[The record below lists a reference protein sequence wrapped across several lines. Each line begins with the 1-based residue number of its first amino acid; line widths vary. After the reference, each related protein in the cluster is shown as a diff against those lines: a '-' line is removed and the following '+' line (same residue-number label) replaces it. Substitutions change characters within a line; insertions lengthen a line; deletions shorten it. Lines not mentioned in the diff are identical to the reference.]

1 MSRMI
6 WRKQRGPSRSDSATV
21 VGVDACSAG
30 WIAVVLGQGAFA
42 QAVVAAG
49 FRELVAAV
57 PSASIVAVD
66 IPIGLPTNGW
76 RRADMEARRFLGG
89 RSSSVF
95 ATPPRAAV
103 EASSYEEANR
113 SCRALTGQGL
123 SRQAWAL
130 APKILEVDRCR
141 SEMGASLFEIH
152 PEALFRALAGRPLT
166 AGKRTWAGY
175 VERRSLL
182 DAVGIVVPADIG
194 PAGLRAAVDDVLDAT
209 AAAWSAKR
217 IASGV
222 GRSLPDPPERDAEGQ
237 PVAIWY

>member
-1 MSRMI
+1 
-6 WRKQRGPSRSDSATV
+6 
-21 VGVDACSAG
+21 VDACPAG
-30 WIAVVLGQGAFA
+30 WIGVVLHEGAFT
-42 QAVVAAG
+42 QAVVAAS
-49 FRELVAAV
+49 FRELVAAI

-66 IPIGLPTNGW
+66 IPIGLPANGW
-76 RRADMEARRFLGG
+76 RTADIEARRFLRG

-103 EASSYEEANR
+103 EASTYEEANR
-113 SCRALTGQGL
+113 ICRSLTGQGL

-130 APKILEVDRCR
+130 APKILDVDRCR
-141 SEMGASLFEIH
+141 TELGASLVEIH
-152 PEALFRALAGRPLT
+152 PEVSFRALAGRPLA

-182 DAVGIVVPADIG
+182 DAAGIVVPADIG

-209 AAAWSAKR
+209 VAAWSAKR
-217 IASGV
+217 IASGNA
-222 GRSLPDPPERDAEGQ
+222 RSLPNPPERDAKGQ